1 LRPWNRSFGSAGII
15 VQCVGFA
22 DVQICTF
29 PSARIRGKFGD
40 IYGAQQKKEPTG
52 MKKPSSKI
60 REEIAR
66 LQDQLK
72 IAETR
77 EAERIG
83 RIALKAGLGEIDIEE
98 AALQAAF
105 ENIAD
110 GFRTGKKLAPGKNI
124 CVDSRAS
131 GGTSAAVASDAD
143 TGSAG
148 EA

>member
-1 LRPWNRSFGSAGII
+1 
-15 VQCVGFA
+15 
-22 DVQICTF
+22 
-29 PSARIRGKFGD
+29 
-40 IYGAQQKKEPTG
+40 

-83 RIALKAGLGEIDIEE
+83 RIALKAGLGEIEIEE

-110 GFRTGKKLAPGKNI
+110 RFRTGKKLAPGKNI

-131 GGTSAAVASDAD
+131 GGTSAAVASDTD